1 MTFEWGHRTIEKVKV
16 GVIGLGKVAQIIHL
30 PILEDLS
37 DRYKICALCD
47 VSPNLLGLIGER
59 YGVERLYA
67 DAGDLIEQETLDAVF
82 VLNSDEYHADCV
94 VAALE
99 RGRHV
104 FVEKP
109 LCLTHAEVDQV
120 VRAEHEAGARV
131 MVGYMRRFAPA
142 FALAAE
148 EIKKLGKINYV
159 RIRDIIGRTPL
170 IIPES
175 SVVHRF
181 DDVPEEAV
189 RDRAE
194 RAKRL
199 VREAIGDA
207 PEDLGSAYRLL
218 CGLSSH
224 DISAMRDLI
233 GVPKRVVAA
242 AQWNGGQFISAIFEY
257 DGYYTSFETGVD
269 GHRRFDAH
277 IEVYGEAK
285 SLKVQYDTPYIRHL
299 PTTLNISET
308 VGQIYKETLMRP
320 TFEDPY
326 VYEILHFHDVVTKG
340 THPKATPEDFKADL
354 NIFGMIMDALKHE
367 QRQTG

>member
-1 MTFEWGHRTIEKVKV
+1 MKV
-16 GVIGLGKVAQIIHL
+16 GVIGLGRVAQITHL

-37 DRYKICALCD
+37 DRYEICALCD

-59 YGVERLYA
+59 YRADRLYT
-67 DAGDLIEQETLDAVF
+67 DASDLIEQEALDAVF
-82 VLNSDEYHADCV
+82 VLNSDEYHTDCV
-94 VAALE
+94 VAAAK

-109 LCLTHAEVDQV
+109 LCLTHAEVDEV

-142 FALAAE
+142 FVLAAE
-148 EIKKLGKINYV
+148 EVKKLGNINYV
-159 RIRDIIGRTPL
+159 RIRDIIGRASLITPE
-170 IIPES
+170 P
-175 SVVHRF
+175 SVVRRF
-181 DDVPEEAV
+181 DDVPEEVV

-199 VREAIGDA
+199 VREAIGDV

-224 DISAMRDLI
+224 DISAMRELI

-242 AQWNGGQFISAIFEY
+242 AQWNRGQFISAIFEY
-257 DGYYTSFETGVD
+257 DGFYASFETGVD
-269 GHRRFDAH
+269 CQRRFDAH

-285 SLKVQYDTPYIRHL
+285 SLRVQYDTPYIRHL
-299 PTTLNISET
+299 PTTLNVSET
-308 VGQIYKETLMRP
+308 VGQTYKETLLRP
-320 TFEDPY
+320 TFKDPY
-326 VYEILHFHDVVTKG
+326 VYELLHFHDVVAKG
-340 THPKATPEDFKADL
+340 THPKTTPEDFKADL
-354 NIFGMIMDALKHE
+354 DIFGMIMDALKHE
-367 QRQTG
+367 KRQASQEVH

>member
-1 MTFEWGHRTIEKVKV
+1 MKV

-30 PILEDLS
+30 PILEDQT
-37 DRYKICALCD
+37 DRYKIRALCD

-59 YGVERLYA
+59 YGVDRLYTN
-67 DAGDLIEQETLDAVF
+67 AGDLIKQEILDAIF

-94 VAALE
+94 VAALK

-109 LCLTHAEVDQV
+109 LCLTHAEVNEV
-120 VRAEHEAGARV
+120 LRAEHEAGVRV

-142 FALAAE
+142 FSLAAE
-148 EIKKLGKINYV
+148 EVKTLGKINYV
-159 RIRDIIGRTPL
+159 RIRDIIGRAPL

-189 RDRAE
+189 KDRAE

-199 VREAIGDA
+199 VREAIGDVT
-207 PEDLGSAYRLL
+207 EDLGSAYRLL

-224 DISAMRDLI
+224 DISAMRELI

-242 AQWNGGQFISAIFEY
+242 AQWNGGRFISALFEY
-257 DGYYTSFETGVD
+257 DGYYASFETGVD
-269 GHRRFDAH
+269 GQRRFDAH

-285 SLKVQYDTPYIRHL
+285 SLRVQYDTPYLRHL
-299 PTTLNISET
+299 STTLNISET
-308 VGQIYKETLMRP
+308 VDQTHKETLMRP

-326 VYEILHFHDVVTKG
+326 VYEILHFHDVVAKG
-340 THPKATPEDFKADL
+340 AHPKTTPEDFKADL

-367 QRQTG
+367 KRQTEQEVQ